1 MFQKVSGFFGEIV
14 LELKKV
20 TWPAR
25 TEVIQAGVV
34 VIIATA
40 FLTVLIFVIDI
51 GNSSLLSV
59 LIRRS

>member
-51 GNSSLLSV
+51 GNSSLLSM